1 MRPAWSGTVA
11 FGLVTV
17 PVRLYAAVE
26 AGQEVAFRLLDRRTL
41 TPIKEV
47 RVNAKTGREVPWA
60 QITRGVEYAKGRF
73 LAVSHD
79 ELAKLPLPSAHT
91 IDLFGF
97 VDAGAIDP
105 VMLESAYYV
114 GPGAGGDKAYA
125 LLRDGLAG
133 LGKAGIGKIAMR
145 TREHLAALRVH
156 GGILVLQTLHYADEI
171 RDADDVPDVP
181 RRTPGRPAE
190 RKMAEQLIRSM
201 AIPFEPARYR
211 SDYKRALN
219 ALIRAKRAGKELPKP
234 APEQKIVDLQEAL
247 RRSLEQAGGTRPR
260 RRRAAA

>member
-1 MRPAWSGTVA
+1 
-11 FGLVTV
+11 
-17 PVRLYAAVE
+17 
-26 AGQEVAFRLLDRRTL
+26 
-41 TPIKEV
+41 
-47 RVNAKTGREVPWA
+47 
-60 QITRGVEYAKGRF
+60 
-73 LAVSHD
+73 
-79 ELAKLPLPSAHT
+79 
-91 IDLFGF
+91 
-97 VDAGAIDP
+97 
-105 VMLESAYYV
+105 
-114 GPGAGGDKAYA
+114 
-125 LLRDGLAG
+125 
-133 LGKAGIGKIAMR
+133 
-145 TREHLAALRVH
+145 
-156 GGILVLQTLHYADEI
+156 
-171 RDADDVPDVP
+171 VPDVP